1 MSTIGAM
8 LGDIVHSMFI
18 RPATEFYP
26 FTRNPNPDR
35 LRGKLI
41 WNPEKC
47 SGCQLCVKD
56 CPSDALEL
64 IVLDKANKRFVMRYH
79 ADRCTFCA
87 QCVESCRLK
96 CVGMSNE
103 LWELAS
109 LTKEPF
115 TVYYG
120 REDDV
125 QNLLARIS
133 QESAESTGRD

>member
-8 LGDIVHSMFI
+8 LGYIVHSMFI